1 MKQKLKDVSD
11 HAIELTR
18 TSFVFDLMSGME
30 GAGFS
35 APDSA
40 PGWFGKPTPYWIDL
54 PKLLE
59 GGFNAL
65 CFDMGDWLPPAMT
78 IDFSDP
84 RARKWH
90 ERILRGDPN
99 WSDFAWP
106 PEEYRFLAFRHY
118 DYHFRRSPL
127 AQALTRYEL
136 VVREIEANA
145 ERMLLAR
152 SAGNI
157 LLAQKQGKI
166 AVLLTGNTIQMIEDS
181 LEVLR
186 VLYRLGYRI
195 MLLSRA
201 GRNLVADSWMEA
213 RADSKLTTFGLAVV
227 KELNHLGMLIDVSHL
242 GDRCFYDVLEHSS
255 SPVIASHCNARALCN
270 HPRNLSDDQA
280 KALAAKGGVI
290 GLTFG
295 NPVFIDLHYNGEAVP
310 SELKYSVDSPL
321 FQKWLDHCDHFVELI
336 GIDHVAIGSDGGLDL
351 FRDVSEQ
358 TPRIVEGLIRR
369 GYSDQDIKKI
379 IGENALRIVQKVIG

>member
-1 MKQKLKDVSD
+1 MKQALKDVSD
-11 HAIELTR
+11 HAMELTR
-18 TSFVFDLMSGME
+18 TSFVFDLMSGMD

-40 PGWFGKPTPYWIDL
+40 PGWFGKSTSYWIDL

-59 GGFNAL
+59 GGFNAV
-65 CFDMGDWLPPAMT
+65 CFDVGDWLPPAMM
-78 IDFSDP
+78 IDFTDP
-84 RARKWH
+84 RARLWH
-90 ERILRGDPN
+90 EPILRDDPD

-106 PEEYRFLAFRHY
+106 PEQYRFLPFKHY
-118 DYHFRRSPL
+118 DYHSRRSPL
-127 AQALTRYEL
+127 AEALTWYEL
-136 VVREIEANA
+136 YVREIEANA
-145 ERMLLAR
+145 ERMILAR
-152 SAGNI
+152 SVQDIELG
-157 LLAQKQGKI
+157 QEQGKI

-201 GRNLVADSWMEA
+201 GRNLVADSWMDT

-227 KELNHLGMLIDVSHL
+227 KELNHLGIVIDVSHL
-242 GDRCFYDVLEHSS
+242 GDRCFYDVLENSS
-255 SPVIASHCNARALCN
+255 APVIASHCNARALCN

-280 KALAAKGGVI
+280 KALAAKDGII
-290 GLTFG
+290 GLTFV
-295 NPVFIDLHYNGEAVP
+295 NNFIDLHYNSDVVDP
-310 SELKYSVDSPL
+310 ELKYLVDSLL
-321 FQKWLDHCDHFVELI
+321 FQKWLEHCDHFVELI
-336 GIDHVAIGSDGGLDL
+336 GIDHIAIGSDGCGDL

-369 GYSDQDIKKI
+369 GYGDQDIKKI
-379 IGENALRIVQKVIG
+379 IGQNALRIVQQVIG